1 MNQFKKTTTLKR
13 LWISLLAVCLV
24 LSTFPARAEE
34 TLPIVGTPTDYFIG
48 PEDSTEP
55 AVPEE
60 PTEVNSE
67 TEDSSEIQDVQE
79 ETTKA
84 PEEPAG
90 EVDLSQ
96 VYDYLKLKEQQS
108 GGQQVVNV
116 INEHTDRDENR
127 TAAYEEELLR
137 SMRLRKQAELSELN
151 IIVFRSSGFVNV
163 RKEPSAAAAAVGLM
177 RYNSTAEVLESLY
190 EEDGLWY
197 HIQSGEV
204 NGYVKAEF
212 FESGAEAA
220 EIISTIVRCYAVMN
234 YDAQRLL
241 REQSEYSDTMAVLYS
256 GQKYQVDSWNDSYV
270 RILYASGE
278 SGTFYGYVPVSAVKL
293 SWETSTAVTM
303 EMEQRSL
310 EEANRIQ
317 YELSSIDRSREESRM
332 ESIRASES
340 ESYEAYLQA
349 SIAASLEAVAEAS
362 RAEASRQASIAESI
376 RQSEAARQAWEESSR
391 QASIEASRWLETST
405 QYEAPTQPAWGDYT
419 RYIPEGTSDFRRRVV
434 TNALQYVD
442 KLDYVFGGYSLS
454 YGTDCSGFLSLI
466 YAQYGIELAHYSY
479 YIAYT
484 GVKVISI
491 DQARPGDIVCWR
503 TWDPGAGAGHVAMY
517 IGRNEA
523 GQPMIVEAPREGLK
537 VRVIVMPTEGLH
549 TIQNVIGD

>member
-1 MNQFKKTTTLKR
+1 MDQIKKTKTLKR
-13 LWISLLAVCLV
+13 LWISLLAVCLLFTQFSV
-24 LSTFPARAEE
+24 LAEE
-34 TLPIVGTPTDYFIG
+34 TLPIVGTPTDFYG
-48 PEDSTEP
+48 EEEPEET

-60 PTEVNSE
+60 TTEVITTE
-67 TEDSSEIQDVQE
+67 EDSSEIQE

-84 PEEPAG
+84 PEEAAA
-90 EVDLSQ
+90 EVNLAQ

-108 GGQQVVNV
+108 NGQEVVNV
-116 INEHTDRDENR
+116 INEHTDNDQNR
-127 TAAYEEELLR
+127 SAAYEDELLR

-151 IIVFRSSGFVNV
+151 VIVYRSSGFVNV
-163 RKEPSAAAAAVGLM
+163 RKEPTAASEVVGLM
-177 RYNSTAEVLESLY
+177 RNNSTAEVTDSVY

-204 NGYVKAEF
+204 TGYVKAEF
-212 FESGAEAA
+212 FVSGAEAA
-220 EIISTIVRCYAVMN
+220 DIISTIVRCYATMN

-241 REQSEYSDTMAVLYS
+241 REQSEYSVTLAVLYS
-256 GQKYQVDSWNDSYV
+256 GQKYQVDDWNDSYV

-278 SGTFYGYVPVSAVKL
+278 FGTVYGYVPASAVKL
-293 SWETSTAVTM
+293 SWETSTAVTK

-332 ESIRASES
+332 ESIRASEAAA
-340 ESYEAYLQA
+340 YEAYLQS

-362 RAEASRQASIAESI
+362 REEAARQASIAESI
-376 RQSEAARQAWEESSR
+376 RQAEEAARQASIEESIR
-391 QASIEASRWLETST
+391 QSQEASRWLETST
-405 QYEAPTQPAWGDYT
+405 QWEAPTQPAWSDYT

-434 TNALQYVD
+434 TDALQYVGV
-442 KLDYVFGGYSLS
+442 LDYVFGGYSLIT
-454 YGTDCSGFLSLI
+454 GTDCSGFLSLI
-466 YAQYGIELAHYSY
+466 YAHYGIELAHYSY
-479 YIAYT
+479 HIAYT

-503 TWDPGAGAGHVAMY
+503 TWDPGTGAGHVAMY
-517 IGRNEA
+517 IGRNEY
-523 GQPMIVEAPREGLK
+523 GTPMIVEAPREGLK
-537 VRVIVMPTEGLH
+537 VRVVEMPKEGLH